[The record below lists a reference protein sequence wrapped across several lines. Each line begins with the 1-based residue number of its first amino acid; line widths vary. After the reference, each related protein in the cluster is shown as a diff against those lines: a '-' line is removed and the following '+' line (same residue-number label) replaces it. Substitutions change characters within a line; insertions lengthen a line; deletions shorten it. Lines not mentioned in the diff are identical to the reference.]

1 MVAAIERILLLGPPV
16 RKFVGVAPKSAGQ
29 SQCIVKSH
37 IANVILTTLVT
48 AYDCL
53 RYACLL
59 G

>member
-1 MVAAIERILLLGPPV
+1 MAATTERILLLGPPV

-29 SQCIVKSH
+29 SQRIVKSH
-37 IANVILTTLVT
+37 VANVVLAAFVT